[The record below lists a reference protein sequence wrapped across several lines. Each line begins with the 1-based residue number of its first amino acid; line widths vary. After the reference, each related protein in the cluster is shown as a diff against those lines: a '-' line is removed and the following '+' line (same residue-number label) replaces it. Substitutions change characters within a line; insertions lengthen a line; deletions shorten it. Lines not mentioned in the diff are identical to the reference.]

1 MCGVVFIPT
10 GIYLSNTKGEVK
22 VMERKVRVLMAK
34 PGIDG
39 HWRGAKVV
47 TTALRNAGMEVI
59 FGGNMSPEA
68 IAKVA
73 VQEDVDV
80 VGLSILAAGHM
91 KLTQRVLQALQ
102 EESAED
108 IVVMVGGTIPQED
121 IPPLKEMGVD
131 GVFPPGSK
139 TDLIVKFV
147 EEKMSQKKAS
157 V

>member
-1 MCGVVFIPT
+1 
-10 GIYLSNTKGEVK
+10 
-22 VMERKVRVLMAK
+22 MERKIRVLMAK

-39 HWRGAKVV
+39 HWRGAKIV

-59 FGGNMSPEA
+59 FAGNISPEA
-68 IAKVA
+68 IVKVA
-73 VQEDVDV
+73 VQEDVNV

-91 KLTQRVLQALQ
+91 RIIQRALQAFK
-102 EESAED
+102 EERVED

-121 IPPLKEMGVD
+121 IPRLKELGVD

-147 EEKMSQKKAS
+147 EEKMSPKNLK
-157 V
+157 